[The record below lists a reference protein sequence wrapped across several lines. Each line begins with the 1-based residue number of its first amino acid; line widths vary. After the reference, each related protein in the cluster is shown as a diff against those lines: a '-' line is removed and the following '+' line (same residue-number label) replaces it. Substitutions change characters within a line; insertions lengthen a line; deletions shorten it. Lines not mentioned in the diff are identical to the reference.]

1 MEPDALESEELWG
14 EQALKARLPRYTVS
28 ELMDY
33 LVQNAQPLNGRDL
46 FALSDLSRRDAEIVR
61 TGWLLIP
68 LERRRAVVQY
78 LIEMAA
84 EELDLHLGRILRV
97 ALRDSD
103 AAVRRLAIQGLW
115 EETESDLLG
124 PLIEAMKHDEDNNVR
139 MSAAATLGNY
149 ILAGELDEIDASLTM
164 RAEQALLEV
173 LHSDHEPVALRA
185 HALESLAYSGE
196 TGVRQLIED
205 AYYSPDEELRV
216 SALIAMGRSADV
228 HWRNYVRA
236 ELQSPSTA
244 MRAAAAEACG
254 ELEVNSARQA
264 LLELLLDPEQPVR
277 LATITAL
284 GRIGGR
290 EAQEALRTIANEG
303 EAVEA
308 QAAEDALDEMAFYA
322 DNRIALYDDDEEDER
337 EDDDLR
343 DGIDDGDDLG
353 EYAR

>member
-1 MEPDALESEELWG
+1 MEPDDLESEPLLTQES
-14 EQALKARLPRYTVS
+14 LKAKLPRYTVS
-28 ELMDY
+28 ELLDY

-46 FALSDLSRRDAEIVR
+46 FVLSDLSRRDAEMVR
-61 TGWLLIP
+61 EGWALIP

-124 PLIEAMKHDEDNNVR
+124 PLIEVMKHDEDDGVR
-139 MSAAATLGNY
+139 SAAAAALGNY

-173 LHSDHEPVALRA
+173 LHDDQEPVALRA
-185 HALESLAYSGE
+185 YALESLAYSSE
-196 TGVRQLIED
+196 SGVRQLIED
-205 AYYSPDEELRV
+205 AYYASEDELRV

-236 ELQSPSTA
+236 ELQSPSA
-244 MRAAAAEACG
+244 SMRAAAAEACG
-254 ELEVNSARQA
+254 ELEVKGAREE
-264 LLELLLDPEQPVR
+264 LLELLLDPEQSVR
-277 LATITAL
+277 LATIIAL
-284 GRIGGR
+284 GRVGGR

-303 EAVEA
+303 EAPEA

-322 DNRIALYDDDEEDER
+322 DNRIALDDADEGDEEGNDEM
-337 EDDDLR
+337 R
-343 DGIDDGDDLG
+343 DGIDDDDDLG